1 MKKRLLCLI
10 LACLLLTTG
19 VLAYGSGTGE
29 AVYVNRWSLASG
41 FTRTTPPAAGTRPS
55 SLKTSPAAPST
66 P

>member
-29 AVYVNRWSLASG
+29 TYIFSSQD
-41 FTRTTPPAAGTRPS
+41 AAAFDLLGITHS
-55 SLKTSPAAPST
+55 V
-66 P
+66 